1 MQTETKLLPVKKEP
15 KLVQDSLIATR
26 KCRQLDLEKV
36 SGNYDFSVVPNS
48 MFTAQSQPLS

>member
-15 KLVQDSLIATR
+15 KLVADSLIATR
-26 KCRQLDLEKV
+26 KCCQLDV